1 MIHVYVAKDRILYIL
16 NAGRELKL
24 CIDEVQCI
32 VQPVVLV
39 IVVATVK
46 VCTANFIVYK
56 CSEGC

>member
-16 NAGRELKL
+16 NAGIELKL
-24 CIDEVQCI
+24 CIDKVQCI

-46 VCTANFIVYK
+46 VCNFIVYN